1 MEKVPTWRIVL
12 DVRIEK
18 FNEVYLRIKC
28 ETSIAKELSEFF
40 KFEVPNA
47 RFMPSVRNR
56 MWSGYIH
63 LFSPAT
69 GKIYVGLFPYVKKFC
84 EEQGYE
90 VEVVEN
96 EFYGWPD
103 VDHNVPKSQI
113 KQFVNRI
120 SKGID
125 VRNYQIEAIQ
135 HIINSDRGIILSP
148 TGSGKSF
155 IIYALVRYYV
165 DKFDNDKILIIVPT
179 TSLVEQMFT
188 DFSDYGWFPEHH
200 CHKLYAGLNKETD
213 REVVISTWQSIYQMP
228 KSWFKQ
234 FGAAIV
240 DECHLAKAKSL
251 TGIMQKLHDCKY
263 RIGTTGTLDGA
274 EIHQLVLEGL
284 FGRCEQVT
292 TTSELIESKHLS
304 NLHIRC
310 LVLEHPKEKRQRRPY
325 DTELDF
331 LSLDEARNSFIAK
344 LVNYETG
351 NTLVLC
357 RYITQL
363 DKIIDNLNDSNRPI
377 YKVFGKTPVD
387 DREEI
392 RRLVEEGEN
401 VIVIASYGVFSTGI
415 NIKRLHNI
423 VFGSPYKSQI
433 KVLQSIGRGL
443 RVADD
448 KQQLNVFDIIDDLS
462 YNGKD
467 NYTLKHFGERINIYN
482 EQGFD
487 YDIIPVKLKR

>member
-113 KQFVNRI
+113 KRFVNRI
-120 SKGID
+120 SKGIN

-274 EIHQLVLEGL
+274 EIHQLVLEGYL
-284 FGRCEQVT
+284 PIHNQNVVT
-292 TTSELIESKHLS
+292 
-304 NLHIRC
+304 
-310 LVLEHPKEKRQRRPY
+310 
-325 DTELDF
+325 
-331 LSLDEARNSFIAK
+331 
-344 LVNYETG
+344 
-351 NTLVLC
+351 
-357 RYITQL
+357 
-363 DKIIDNLNDSNRPI
+363 
-377 YKVFGKTPVD
+377 
-387 DREEI
+387 
-392 RRLVEEGEN
+392 
-401 VIVIASYGVFSTGI
+401 VFSAP
-415 NIKRLHNI
+415 NYC
-423 VFGSPYKSQI
+423 YK
-433 KVLQSIGRGL
+433 
-443 RVADD
+443 
-448 KQQLNVFDIIDDLS
+448 
-462 YNGKD
+462 
-467 NYTLKHFGERINIYN
+467 
-482 EQGFD
+482 
-487 YDIIPVKLKR
+487 